1 MSLYMMIL
9 YHITIQVSSN
19 IMINHQLSL
28 FKLIYLLTRY
38 FKNDKMLE
46 YIKLG
51 RNMDYAQRAKTIIKT
66 ELVKRDIDYPELAD
80 MLQKI
85 GVEENRSNLS
95 NKINRGTFSF
105 IFVMQVF
112 EALELDIIKLKD

>member
-1 MSLYMMIL
+1 
-9 YHITIQVSSN
+9 
-19 IMINHQLSL
+19 
-28 FKLIYLLTRY
+28 
-38 FKNDKMLE
+38 
-46 YIKLG
+46 
-51 RNMDYAQRAKTIIKT
+51 MDYAQRAKTIIKT

-85 GVEENRSNLS
+85 GVEENRNNLS

-112 EALELDIIKLKD
+112 EALGLNIIKLKD